1 MVLAA
6 LSLALA
12 ACSGGSQPRFDAV
25 PGPVRTLDLAAA
37 AADEPDPLSPDEWR
51 AVDRAHDAYLAA
63 FDQVR
68 SESIAPLVRD
78 ARAREQKELERDAT
92 FMQQLSRRHR
102 SALARI
108 RALDEALAAELLQAM
123 PARTAF
129 VERMASRR
137 AVARAA
143 CVVEGL
149 GDGDR
154 RSGTILDLDPVVRG
168 MELDPAQRAAVEPVL
183 ATYRRTLARAAEQLA
198 DAQVEHPI
206 DVHGALAAEGLDQA
220 QLDELEAASG
230 QGPDQRKAWDDAR
243 TRADAARR
251 KAGSERARA
260 MAAVDDVNRSGLE
273 SICAALPAEAAA
285 CLRELDLD
293 RRVSG
298 IEPQGRFAVLVIEAA
313 PAVRDG
319 SAPQSAAAVR
329 AARAAMS
336 RLDAALVA
344 DMRAR
349 LDAGGRGEPAPE
361 RPDTKQATDAFN
373 EALQRLVNAWSG
385 EAAGSPERQDL
396 LWWATAPRRGTPDQ
410 AREALGKELG
420 PAVAARIVASMPST
434 TFDTE
439 KVVPDFDFDS
449 DLSFA
454 EQLLLAPGMDHAAFR
469 RAARALGAKDDDAMV
484 EQVWER
490 HEARRAEL
498 ETRQRNDLRALEQR
512 AVELARNQGADT
524 DPAPFERTIAEYLQA
539 LLNADSERLA
549 ADDETFREIAIVIG
563 MAESDVRFA
572 MARAVSAARRASL
585 PWRRFR
591 QPWLLGPLWQADA
604 DPVSM
609 ALEEEDE
616 LVRQAALGVLLPH
629 LEPLRAGADAARRA
643 GLESL
648 RDLLLFGL
656 RKQREGVRLGSPETY
671 RDAPEV
677 RAMVRRI
684 DESAAARRRAQREAI
699 AAVHGVDAALGA
711 GYMRRWARATFP
723 DFFMDGHGWR
733 DAQDVALAAPAAAG
747 ADAAGARVAAAA
759 DRWRIVDQDMA
770 ERLCDW
776 QDSRGTTLVPDGL
789 DDLTVACALDPTL
802 GMLRSLRDENAW
814 RLLREA
820 AIAGGEAPD
829 RRMRDGPSG
838 GSLPRPVAVSP

>member
-1 MVLAA
+1 MLAA

-12 ACSGGSQPRFDAV
+12 ACSGWSQPRFDAV

-37 AADEPDPLSPDEWR
+37 AADEAEPLTPDEWR

-68 SESIAPLVRD
+68 SEAIAPLVRD
-78 ARAREQKELERDAT
+78 ARAREQKELERDAA
-92 FMQQLSRRHR
+92 FMQQLARRHR

-108 RALDEALAAELLQAM
+108 RALDEALAADLLQSM
-123 PARTAF
+123 PTRTAF
-129 VERMASRR
+129 VDRLASRR

-143 CVVEGL
+143 CIVEGL
-149 GDGDR
+149 ASGSR
-154 RSGTILDLDPVVRG
+154 RTGTILDLDPVVARL
-168 MELDPAQRAAVEPVL
+168 ELDAAQRATVEPAI
-183 ATYRRTLARAAEQLA
+183 ATYRRALARAAEDLA

-206 DVHGALAAEGLDQA
+206 EVHAALAAEGLDEA
-220 QLDELEAASG
+220 RLDELEAASG
-230 QGPDQRKAWDDAR
+230 QGPDQRKAWDEAR
-243 TRADAARR
+243 ARADAARL
-251 KAGSERARA
+251 KAGRARARA
-260 MAAVDDVNRSGLE
+260 MAAVDDANRSGLE

-285 CLRELDLD
+285 RLREHDLE
-293 RRVSG
+293 RRVSNFD
-298 IEPQGRFAVLVIEAA
+298 PKSRFTVLVIEAA

-319 SAPQSAAAVR
+319 SARQTAAAVR
-329 AARAAMS
+329 TARAAMS

-344 DMRAR
+344 EVRAR
-349 LDAGGRGEPAPE
+349 LDAGARGEPAPE
-361 RPDTKQATDAFN
+361 RPDTKQATDGFN
-373 EALQRLVNAWSG
+373 QAVQQLVSAWSG
-385 EAAGSPERQDL
+385 EAAGSPEREEL
-396 LWWATAPRRGTPDQ
+396 LSWAIGPGRGTADD
-410 AREALGKELG
+410 AREALGK
-420 PAVAARIVASMPST
+420 AVGLAEAARIVGSMPNT
-434 TFDTE
+434 VFAEE
-439 KVVPDFDFDS
+439 KVVPDFDFDG

-512 AVELARNQGADT
+512 AVELARNQGSNT

-539 LLNADSERLA
+539 LLNADTERLA

-629 LEPLRAGADAARRA
+629 LEPLRATADAARRA

-656 RKQREGVRLGSPETY
+656 RKQREGVSLGRPDTY
-671 RDAPEV
+671 RDTPEV

-684 DESAAARRRAQREAI
+684 EEAAAARRRAQREAI
-699 AAVHGVDAALGA
+699 GAVRGIDADLGA
-711 GYMRRWARATFP
+711 DFMCRWSRATFP
-723 DFFMDGHGWR
+723 DFFMDGHAWR

-747 ADAAGARVAAAA
+747 ADAAGARVAAAGE
-759 DRWRIVDQDMA
+759 RWRIVDLDMA
-770 ERLCDW
+770 ERLCEW
-776 QDSRGTTLVPDGL
+776 QDARGTTIVPDGL
-789 DDLTVACALDPTL
+789 DELAVGGALDATL

-829 RRMRDGPSG
+829 RRMRDGLAG
-838 GSLPRPVAVSP
+838 GSLPRPVAPAP

>member
-12 ACSGGSQPRFDAV
+12 ACSGWSQPRFDAV

-37 AADEPDPLSPDEWR
+37 AADEPEPLTPDEWR

-78 ARAREQKELERDAT
+78 ARAREQKELERDAK
-92 FMQQLSRRHR
+92 FMQQLARRHR

-123 PARTAF
+123 PTRTAF

-143 CVVEGL
+143 CVMEGL
-149 GDGDR
+149 HDGGR
-154 RSGTILDLDPVVRG
+154 RSGTILDLDPVVRL
-168 MELDPAQRAAVEPVL
+168 MELDPAQRAAVEPAL
-183 ATYRRTLARAAEQLA
+183 AAYRRTLARAAEQLA

-206 DVHGALAAEGLDQA
+206 EVHAALAAEGLDQA
-220 QLDELEAASG
+220 RLDELATLSSE
-230 QGPDQRKAWDDAR
+230 GPDQRKAWDDAR
-243 TRADAARR
+243 ARADAARLA
-251 KAGSERARA
+251 AGRARARA
-260 MAAVDDVNRSGLE
+260 MIAVDDANRAGME

-285 CLRELDLD
+285 RLRELDME
-293 RRVSG
+293 RRTSAG
-298 IEPQGRFAVLVIEAA
+298 AGNGFAILVFEAT
-313 PAVRDG
+313 PEVRSG
-319 SAPQSAAAVR
+319 SAPRTAAALRV
-329 AARAAMS
+329 ARAALVRLQAVIIADIGA
-336 RLDAALVA
+336 RLDAAS
-344 DMRAR
+344 
-349 LDAGGRGEPAPE
+349 RGEPAADRPE
-361 RPDTKQATDAFN
+361 TTAATEAWN
-373 EALQRLVNAWSG
+373 EAWRKLGEAWSSESAG
-385 EAAGSPERQDL
+385 DADREDLYQWAMSPSQGTADEARA
-396 LWWATAPRRGTPDQ
+396 
-410 AREALGKELG
+410 ALAKHLG

-512 AVELARNQGADT
+512 AVELARNQGTDT

-539 LLNADSERLA
+539 LLNADTERLA

-671 RDAPEV
+671 RDTPEV

-684 DESAAARRRAQREAI
+684 DESAAARRRAQRDAI
-699 AAVHGVDAALGA
+699 AAVRGIDAALGA
-711 GYMRRWARATFP
+711 EYIRRWARATFP
-723 DFFMDGHGWR
+723 DFFMDGHAWR

-759 DRWRIVDQDMA
+759 ERWRIVDQDMA

-789 DDLTVACALDPTL
+789 DDLNLACALDPTL

-829 RRMRDGPSG
+829 RRMRDGLAG
-838 GSLPRPVAVSP
+838 GSLPRPVAPAP

>member
-1 MVLAA
+1 MLAA

-12 ACSGGSQPRFDAV
+12 ACSGWSQPRFDAV

-37 AADEPDPLSPDEWR
+37 AADEAEPLTPDEWR

-68 SESIAPLVRD
+68 SDSIAPLVRD

-92 FMQQLSRRHR
+92 FMQQLARRHR
-102 SALARI
+102 SALARV
-108 RALDEALAAELLQAM
+108 RALDEALAADLLQAM
-123 PARTAF
+123 PTRTAF

-149 GDGDR
+149 ADGSR
-154 RSGTILDLDPVVRG
+154 RRGTILDLDPVVGR
-168 MELDPAQRAAVEPVL
+168 MELDPAQRAAVEPAL

-206 DVHGALAAEGLDQA
+206 EVHGALAAEGLDQSR
-220 QLDELEAASG
+220 LDELEAASA
-230 QGPDQRKAWDDAR
+230 QGPDQRKAWDEAR
-243 TRADAARR
+243 ARADAA
-251 KAGSERARA
+251 KLAAGRTRARA
-260 MAAVDDVNRSGLE
+260 MVAVDEANRGGLE
-273 SICAALPAEAAA
+273 SLCAALPPDAAA
-285 CLRELDLD
+285 QLREFDLE
-293 RRVSG
+293 RRVSDFQ
-298 IEPQGRFAVLVIEAA
+298 PQGRFTVMVMEAA
-313 PAVRDG
+313 PEVRSG
-319 SAPQSAAAVR
+319 AAPRTAAAVR
-329 AARAAMS
+329 EARAALA
-336 RLDAALVA
+336 RLDAAMAA
-344 DMRAR
+344 DTRAR
-349 LDAGGRGEPAPE
+349 LDAGSRGEPPADRPE
-361 RPDTKQATDAFN
+361 TKAATEAFGA
-373 EALQRLVNAWSG
+373 ALQSLVNAW
-385 EAAGSPERQDL
+385 GSESTGNSDREDL
-396 LWWATAPRRGTPDQ
+396 LQWATGPSRGTADE
-410 AREALGKELG
+410 ARDALAKHLG
-420 PAVAARIVASMPST
+420 PVAAARIMASMPNT
-434 TFDTE
+434 VFAEE
-439 KVVPDFDFDS
+439 KVVPDFDFDG

-469 RAARALGAKDDDAMV
+469 RAARALGATDDDAMV

-629 LEPLRAGADAARRA
+629 LEPLRATADAARRA

-656 RKQREGVRLGSPETY
+656 RKQREGVSLGRPDTY
-671 RDAPEV
+671 RDTPEV
-677 RAMVRRI
+677 KAMVRRI

-699 AAVHGVDAALGA
+699 AAVHGVDPALGA
-711 GYMRRWARATFP
+711 EYMRRWARATFP
-723 DFFMDGHGWR
+723 DFFMDGHAWR

-789 DDLTVACALDPTL
+789 DDLNVAGALDPTL

-820 AIAGGEAPD
+820 AIAGGETPD
-829 RRMRDGPSG
+829 RRMRDGRSG
-838 GSLPRPVAVSP
+838 GSLPRPVAPAP

>member
-1 MVLAA
+1 M
-6 LSLALA
+6 
-12 ACSGGSQPRFDAV
+12 

-37 AADEPDPLSPDEWR
+37 AADEPEPLAPDEWR

-92 FMQQLSRRHR
+92 FMQQLARRHR

-108 RALDEALAAELLQAM
+108 RALDEALAADLLQAM
-123 PARTAF
+123 PTRTAF

-149 GDGDR
+149 GDGGR

-168 MELDPAQRAAVEPVL
+168 MELDPAHRAAVEPAL

-206 DVHGALAAEGLDQA
+206 EVHAALAAEGLDQA
-220 QLDELEAASG
+220 QLDELEAASA

-251 KAGSERARA
+251 KAGSGRARA

-285 CLRELDLD
+285 RLRELDVE
-293 RRVSG
+293 RRVSSAFQP
-298 IEPQGRFAVLVIEAA
+298 EGRFTVMVIEAA
-313 PAVRDG
+313 PEVRSG
-319 SAPQSAAAVR
+319 AAPRTAAAVR
-329 AARAAMS
+329 AARATLAT
-336 RLDAALVA
+336 LDAAMVA
-344 DMRAR
+344 DIRAR
-349 LDAGGRGEPAPE
+349 LDARARGEPSAE
-361 RPDTKQATDAFN
+361 RPEVNVASDEFRTAMQG
-373 EALQRLVNAWSG
+373 LMNAWGTES
-385 EAAGSPERQDL
+385 AGHADREDL
-396 LWWATAPRRGTPDQ
+396 LQWAAAPGRGTADEV
-410 AREALGKELG
+410 RDALAKHLG
-420 PAVAARIVASMPST
+420 PAAAARIVTSMPNT
-434 TFDTE
+434 VFAEE
-439 KVVPDFDFDS
+439 KVVPDFGFNS

-512 AVELARNQGADT
+512 AVELTRNQGADT

-711 GYMRRWARATFP
+711 EYMRRWSRATFP
-723 DFFMDGHGWR
+723 DFFMDGHAWR

-789 DDLTVACALDPTL
+789 EDLTVACALDPTL

-829 RRMRDGPSG
+829 RRMRDGPAG
-838 GSLPRPVAVSP
+838 GSLPRPVASAP